1 MVILEKEL
9 VSNLKKINSK
19 DAVETERLD
28 ISDEELASIDKE
40 YCTYGDKIHA
50 DANPKVFRDCNG
62 VFMYDSDNT
71 PFLDLE
77 MWFASCNLGYKN
89 KRIRDAV
96 VDQIDTLPQISSHFQ
111 YDYKVLLSEKI
122 AKANIKRFGT
132 KGRVHFNVGGSQVTE
147 DALKLVRN
155 YTHKSRMFSFFGGF
169 TVVPWVQAV

>member
-1 MVILEKEL
+1 MARPEL
-9 VSNLKKINSK
+9 
-19 DAVETERLD
+19 
-28 ISDEELASIDKE
+28 SDEELAVIDKE

-50 DANPKVFRDCNG
+50 DKNPKVFRDCNG
-62 VFMYDSDNT
+62 SFMYDSKNT

-122 AKANIKRFGT
+122 AKANIKRFGR
-132 KGRVHFNVGGSQVTE
+132 KGLYIAMIRFIAPLFLI
-147 DALKLVRN
+147 ALLLMS
-155 YTHKSRMFSFFGGF
+155 TGILS
-169 TVVPWVQAV
+169 

>member
-1 MVILEKEL
+1 MDGNMVVLETEL
-9 VSNLKKINSK
+9 ERNLAKINSN
-19 DAVETERLD
+19 DNTEAPRLE

-50 DANPKVFRDCNG
+50 EANPKVFRDCNG
-62 VFMYDSDNT
+62 VFMYDSENT

-96 VDQIDTLPQISSHFQ
+96 VNQIDTLPQISSHFQ

-122 AKANIKRFGT
+122 AKANIERFGT
-132 KGRVHFNVGGSQVTE
+132 K
-147 DALKLVRN
+147 
-155 YTHKSRMFSFFGGF
+155 
-169 TVVPWVQAV
+169 AVYILMLAVLRLQKTL

>member
-1 MVILEKEL
+1 MAILENEL
-9 VSNLKKINSK
+9 LTLKKMNS
-19 DAVETERLD
+19 DEAMGTTRPYV
-28 ISDEELASIDKE
+28 SDEELSSIDKE

-62 VFMYDSDNT
+62 VFMYDSENK

-132 KGRVHFNVGGSQVTE
+132 KG
-147 DALKLVRN
+147 K
-155 YTHKSRMFSFFGGF
+155 
-169 TVVPWVQAV
+169 